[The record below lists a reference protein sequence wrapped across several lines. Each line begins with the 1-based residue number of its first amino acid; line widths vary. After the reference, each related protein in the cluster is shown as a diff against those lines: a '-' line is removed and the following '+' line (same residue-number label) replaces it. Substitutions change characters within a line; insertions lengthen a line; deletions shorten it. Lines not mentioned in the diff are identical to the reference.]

1 MKLLLKQSLLITLL
15 MFIMIWVLSSFPLH
29 FEYFNPIQNAF
40 KDFDITDMV
49 FSKIRKNPKYD
60 DRIVVVNIGKLNR
73 GEIGQLLEK
82 IAEHQPKIIGID
94 AFFRN
99 LKGNAGDT
107 ILHNSLQ
114 KCKNVV
120 FVSELKDFNEKK
132 GCYDVL
138 NVSHPFFTKNFQNG
152 FANLTTTG
160 EENMAALVTCRSFL
174 PQAQVNK
181 KTELAFGVKIAEL
194 YDKNKTK
201 KFLNR
206 KNVSEYINY
215 NGNIDVAQKSV
226 GAKETVFTSLDFTD
240 VFDDN
245 FKPEV
250 FKDKIVLLGFM
261 GNSLKENSFEDKFYT
276 PLNENYVGKSTPDMY
291 GIVIH
296 ANIISMILNQNFID
310 EMNDYINIGL
320 AIVFGFLSV
329 LLFSFFFKN
338 LGFWFDSATLI
349 MQFLFAILLFTI
361 NVVAFH
367 QFNLRI
373 NINLALACA
382 VLSGL
387 MVEFYFGLFVKLYE
401 KMKRKPEKE
410 YIQ

>member
-1 MKLLLKQSLLITLL
+1 
-15 MFIMIWVLSSFPLH
+15 
-29 FEYFNPIQNAF
+29 
-40 KDFDITDMV
+40 
-49 FSKIRKNPKYD
+49 
-60 DRIVVVNIGKLNR
+60 
-73 GEIGQLLEK
+73 
-82 IAEHQPKIIGID
+82 
-94 AFFRN
+94 
-99 LKGNAGDT
+99 
-107 ILHNSLQ
+107 
-114 KCKNVV
+114 
-120 FVSELKDFNEKK
+120 
-132 GCYDVL
+132 
-138 NVSHPFFTKNFQNG
+138 
-152 FANLTTTG
+152 
-160 EENMAALVTCRSFL
+160 
-174 PQAQVNK
+174 
-181 KTELAFGVKIAEL
+181 
-194 YDKNKTK
+194 
-201 KFLNR
+201 
-206 KNVSEYINY
+206 
-215 NGNIDVAQKSV
+215 
-226 GAKETVFTSLDFTD
+226 
-240 VFDDN
+240 
-245 FKPEV
+245 
-250 FKDKIVLLGFM
+250 
-261 GNSLKENSFEDKFYT
+261 
-276 PLNENYVGKSTPDMY
+276 MY